1 MGEKMLLQEGTR
13 LVMIGDSITDCNRA
27 YDAMPAG
34 WGSFGDGYV
43 NLVNA
48 CLTGLAPEQ
57 KVMVINKGISGNTIL
72 DLQSRWDEDVLA
84 LKPDWVSIMIG
95 VNDAWRH
102 FDGVLS
108 QVEQVEMDQ
117 FEQVYE
123 ELILK
128 TKDRVKG
135 MVLMSPFMIEANEQ
149 DEMKQMVK
157 AFAAVAKKLATKY
170 QMPYVDVQ
178 QKMDDF
184 TKVLS
189 SYALAADRVHPNV
202 QGHMIIAKSFL
213 DGIDFSWK

>member
-1 MGEKMLLQEGTR
+1 
-13 LVMIGDSITDCNRA
+13 
-27 YDAMPAG
+27 
-34 WGSFGDGYV
+34 
-43 NLVNA
+43 
-48 CLTGLAPEQ
+48 
-57 KVMVINKGISGNTIL
+57 
-72 DLQSRWDEDVLA
+72 
-84 LKPDWVSIMIG
+84 
-95 VNDAWRH
+95 
-102 FDGVLS
+102 
-108 QVEQVEMDQ
+108 
-117 FEQVYE
+117 
-123 ELILK
+123 
-128 TKDRVKG
+128 
-135 MVLMSPFMIEANEQ
+135 MIEANEQ